1 MDSKL
6 QIISGEF
13 HGRKLKLPAGAR
25 PTQNRARIAL
35 FNMLQSLGVVPAM
48 VWDAFAGSGAFGIE
62 CLSRWSGA
70 RAVFSDIAP
79 ATVRCNLASLNIG
92 ARASVVAGDALTLA
106 QKYGSDA
113 DLIFIDPPYADA
125 DLGVALVRKVAV
137 VAHSGTIVVWEQ
149 DAPAAVAPDE
159 NVWEILRDKQY
170 GRARFMILQKSNKNL
185 DFSKELVNN
194 KARAAPL
201 EVA

>member
-13 HGRKLKLPAGAR
+13 HGRKLKLPDGAR

-35 FNMLQSLGVVPAM
+35 FNMLVSLDVRPRV

-62 CLSRWSGA
+62 CLSRWADA

-79 ATVRCNLASLNIG
+79 ATVRANLASLNIG
-92 ARASVVAGDALTLA
+92 ARASVVAGDALSVA
-106 QKYGSDA
+106 ARYGADS

-125 DLGVALVRKVAV
+125 VLGVALVRKIASVATK
-137 VAHSGTIVVWEQ
+137 GTIVIWEQ
-149 DAPAAVAPDE
+149 DAPVAVIPDE
-159 NVWEILRDKQY
+159 AAWDILRDKQY
-170 GRARFMILQKSNKNL
+170 GRARFMILQKN
-185 DFSKELVNN
+185 
-194 KARAAPL
+194 
-201 EVA
+201 